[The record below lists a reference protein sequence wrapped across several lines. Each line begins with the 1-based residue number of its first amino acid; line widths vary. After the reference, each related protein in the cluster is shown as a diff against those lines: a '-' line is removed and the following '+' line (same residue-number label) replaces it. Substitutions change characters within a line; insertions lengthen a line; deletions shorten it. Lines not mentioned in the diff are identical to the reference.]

1 MGTAVHPTLQRRCSA
16 QGALMGSRRTRL
28 PSHRAASSR
37 RAAMSEVTQTQAD
50 ESATS
55 PRAGVLTTSLWSLS
69 WPILTS
75 QLISVSL
82 ILTDT
87 LFLSRQSDTAAAAV
101 GALFPVLTL
110 TNALFSVA
118 GQAGCAVA
126 GQLLG
131 ARRDDEVPFT
141 YGALLTLNTG
151 LGLLVGAAFLALDES
166 LPAWLGLDGQ
176 AQTYAAI
183 YLRWVGGTQV
193 LTALQQAL
201 TSIVN
206 SLGATRVSL
215 VQALAANVTN
225 VALNCYFL
233 YGPLGGIGVQ
243 GVATATIVSKLAAL
257 AIGAWALW
265 YQLRIRVALPTNL
278 SAFVAAIR
286 PVFRIAAPS
295 VLEPLAFET
304 SQIAITRLVVQMGPA
319 ALAARVYT
327 FNLCILGV
335 LWSLAIGMGTQI
347 LLAHRIGAGLF
358 EAAQQQLRQSV
369 RLAALGGVAIVF
381 VLNVFHEPLMTLF
394 TRDPEVI
401 RLTRPLF
408 QLGLLLELGRA
419 ANVVVG
425 GALRSSGD
433 ARFASLVGGL
443 LMWTVAVPLSYWF
456 GLQLGLGVVGV
467 WLAMACD
474 ECLRGVI
481 NYRRWLS
488 GAWQKYR
495 LAAAEAGSRGR
506 VQSRSAS

>member
-1 MGTAVHPTLQRRCSA
+1 MTEANNPSAPNRNARPKLPAPHTEAQVSRDATVLDGVQPARTADSA
-16 QGALMGSRRTRL
+16 
-28 PSHRAASSR
+28 
-37 RAAMSEVTQTQAD
+37 
-50 ESATS
+50 
-55 PRAGVLTTSLWSLS
+55 VLNSSLWSLS

-87 LFLSRQSDTAAAAV
+87 LFLSLQSDTAAAAV
-101 GALFPVLTL
+101 GALFPILTL
-110 TNALFSVA
+110 TNALFAVA

-131 ARRDDEVPFT
+131 AKRHDQVPFT
-141 YGALLTLNTG
+141 YGALLTLNTL
-151 LGLLVGAAFLALDES
+151 LGLLVGVAFLLLDEL
-166 LPAWLGLDGQ
+166 LPSWLGLSGM
-176 AQTYAAI
+176 AQTYASV

-215 VQALAANVTN
+215 VQAVTANITN
-225 VALNCYFL
+225 VVINCVFL
-233 YGPLGGIGVQ
+233 YGPWGGFGVR
-243 GVATATIVSKLAAL
+243 GVAIATIVSKVAAL

-265 YQLRIRVALPTNL
+265 SHLGIEVAWPR
-278 SAFVAAIR
+278 SAARFTDAIR
-286 PVFRIAAPS
+286 PVFHIAAPS

-304 SQIAITRLVVQMGPA
+304 SQIAITRMVVQMGPV

-358 EAAQQQLRQSV
+358 AAAQTQLRQSV
-369 RLAALGGVAIVF
+369 RLAAIGGVLIVL
-381 VLNVFHEPLMTLF
+381 VLNLLHTPLVSLF
-394 TRDPEVI
+394 TQDPSVI
-401 RLTRPLF
+401 EATRPLF

-433 ARFASLVGGL
+433 ARFASLVGGS
-443 LMWTVAVPLSYWF
+443 LMWIVAVPFSYFF
-456 GLQLGLGVVGV
+456 GIQLGLGVTGV

-474 ECLRGVI
+474 ECLRGFI
-481 NYRRWLS
+481 NYRRWHS
-488 GAWQKYR
+488 GAWQRYR
-495 LAAAEAGSRGR
+495 IAPRDLNVNEAA
-506 VQSRSAS
+506 

>member
-1 MGTAVHPTLQRRCSA
+1 
-16 QGALMGSRRTRL
+16 
-28 PSHRAASSR
+28 
-37 RAAMSEVTQTQAD
+37 
-50 ESATS
+50 
-55 PRAGVLTTSLWSLS
+55 LS

-126 GQLLG
+126 GQLMG
-131 ARRDDEVPFT
+131 AKRDAEVPFT
-141 YGALLTLNTG
+141 YGALLTLNTT
-151 LGLLVGAAFLALDES
+151 LGLLVGGAFLLLDQL
-166 LPAWLGLDGQ
+166 LPAWLGLDGP
-176 AQTYAAI
+176 AQVYASI

-215 VQALAANVTN
+215 VQAVTANITN
-225 VALNCYFL
+225 VVLNCIFL
-233 YGPLGGIGVQ
+233 YSGGFGVR
-243 GVATATIVSKLAAL
+243 GVAVATIVSKLAAL
-257 AIGAWALW
+257 LIGAWALW
-265 YQLRIRVALPTNL
+265 YHLKIRVAFPR
-278 SAFVAAIR
+278 SMGAFLDAIR
-286 PVFRIAAPS
+286 PVFHIAAPS

-304 SQIAITRLVVQMGPA
+304 SQIAITRLVVQMGPV

-369 RLAALGGVAIVF
+369 RMAALGGVAIVAM
-381 VLNVFHEPLMTLF
+381 LNLFHGPLMSLF
-394 TRDPEVI
+394 TRDPKVI
-401 RLTRPLF
+401 EMTRPLF

-433 ARFASLVGGL
+433 ARFASLIGGT
-443 LMWTVAVPLSYWF
+443 LMWVVAVPLSYLF
-456 GLQLGLGVVGV
+456 GVHFGWGVLGV

-474 ECLRGVI
+474 ECLRGFI

-495 LAAAEAGSRGR
+495 IAARPSL
-506 VQSRSAS
+506 

>member
-1 MGTAVHPTLQRRCSA
+1 
-16 QGALMGSRRTRL
+16 
-28 PSHRAASSR
+28 
-37 RAAMSEVTQTQAD
+37 MSEVTQPTAQPLATAPR
-50 ESATS
+50 SA
-55 PRAGVLTTSLWSLS
+55 VLTTSLWSLS

-141 YGALLTLNTG
+141 YGALLTLNTA
-151 LGLLVGAAFLALDES
+151 LGLVVGAAFLLLDES
-166 LPAWLGLDGQ
+166 LPAWLGLD
-176 AQTYAAI
+176 ANARVYAAI

-215 VQALAANVTN
+215 VQALAANVTSIG
-225 VALNCYFL
+225 LNAYFL
-233 YGPLGGIGVQ
+233 YGPSGGLGVQ
-243 GVATATIVSKLAAL
+243 GVAMATIVSKVAAL

-265 YQLRIRVALPTNL
+265 YHLRIRIAFPAGF
-278 SAFVAAIR
+278 SAFLEAIK

-369 RLAALGGVAIVF
+369 RLAALGGVAIVLA
-381 VLNVFHEPLMTLF
+381 LNVFHAPLMGLF

-433 ARFASLVGGL
+433 ARFASLVGGV
-443 LMWTVAVPLSYWF
+443 LMWTVAVPLSYLF

-474 ECLRGVI
+474 ECLRGFI

-488 GAWQKYR
+488 GAWQRYR
-495 LAAAEAGSRGR
+495 LGAAEDGAPAAA
-506 VQSRSAS
+506 QPRSAS

>member
-1 MGTAVHPTLQRRCSA
+1 
-16 QGALMGSRRTRL
+16 
-28 PSHRAASSR
+28 
-37 RAAMSEVTQTQAD
+37 MSEA
-50 ESATS
+50 
-55 PRAGVLTTSLWSLS
+55 PRPTPRPGSTVLDSSLWSLS

-75 QLISVSL
+75 QLVSVL
-82 ILTDT
+82 LLLTDT

-110 TNALFSVA
+110 TNALFAVA
-118 GQAGCAVA
+118 GQAGCAIA

-131 ARRDDEVPFT
+131 AKRHAEVPFT
-141 YGALLTLNTG
+141 YGSLLVLNTA
-151 LGLLVGAAFLALDES
+151 LGLLVGGGFLLLDEQ
-166 LPAWLGLDGQ
+166 LPSWLGLSGD
-176 AQTYAAI
+176 ARDHAAT

-215 VQALAANVTN
+215 VQALSANVVN
-225 VALNCYFL
+225 IGINSAFL
-233 YGPLGGIGVQ
+233 YGPWGGFGVR
-243 GVATATIVSKLAAL
+243 GVAIATVVSKIVAL
-257 AIGAWALW
+257 LVGAWALW
-265 YQLRIRVALPTNL
+265 GYLRVDVAFPRQLRDFYD
-278 SAFVAAIR
+278 SIR

-304 SQIAITRLVVQMGPA
+304 SQIAITRMVVQLGPA

-358 EAAQQQLRQSV
+358 ESAQAQLRESV
-369 RLAALGGVAIVF
+369 RFATLGGVAIVAA
-381 VLNVFHEPLMTLF
+381 LNVFHAQLMALF
-394 TRDPEVI
+394 THDQHVVE
-401 RLTRPLF
+401 LTRPLF
-408 QLGLLLELGRA
+408 QLGLVLELGRA

-433 ARFASLVGGL
+433 ARFASLVGGA
-443 LMWTVAVPLSYWF
+443 LMWLVAVPLSYVL
-456 GLQLGLGVVGV
+456 GLRMGLGVVGV

-474 ECLRGVI
+474 ECLRGYI
-481 NYRRWLS
+481 NHRRWLS
-488 GAWQKYR
+488 GAWQRYR
-495 LAAAEAGSRGR
+495 VGAGT
-506 VQSRSAS
+506 

>member
-1 MGTAVHPTLQRRCSA
+1 MSE
-16 QGALMGSRRTRL
+16 
-28 PSHRAASSR
+28 ASSPTPR
-37 RAAMSEVTQTQAD
+37 PG
-50 ESATS
+50 SA
-55 PRAGVLTTSLWSLS
+55 VLDSSLWSLS

-75 QLISVSL
+75 QLVSVL
-82 ILTDT
+82 LLLTDT

-110 TNALFSVA
+110 TNALFAVA
-118 GQAGCAVA
+118 GQAGCAIA

-131 ARRDDEVPFT
+131 AKRHSEVPFT
-141 YGALLTLNTG
+141 YGSLLVLNTA
-151 LGLLVGAAFLALDES
+151 LGLLVGGGFLLLDDQ
-166 LPAWLGLDGQ
+166 LPSWLGLSGD
-176 AQTYAAI
+176 ARDHAAT

-215 VQALAANVTN
+215 VQALSANVVN
-225 VALNCYFL
+225 IGINSAFL
-233 YGPLGGIGVQ
+233 YGPWGGFGVR
-243 GVATATIVSKLAAL
+243 GVAIATVASKVAAL
-257 AIGAWALW
+257 FVGAWALW
-265 YQLRIRVALPTNL
+265 VYLRVEVSFPRRLRDFYDT
-278 SAFVAAIR
+278 IR

-304 SQIAITRLVVQMGPA
+304 SQIAITRMVVQLGPI

-358 EAAQQQLRQSV
+358 ESAQAQLRESV
-369 RLAALGGVAIVF
+369 RFATLGGVAIVG
-381 VLNVFHEPLMTLF
+381 VLNVFHAPLMALF
-394 TRDPEVI
+394 TRDQEVVE
-401 RLTRPLF
+401 LSRPLF

-433 ARFASLVGGL
+433 ARFASLVGGA
-443 LMWTVAVPLSYWF
+443 LMWLVAVPLSYVL
-456 GLQLGLGVVGV
+456 GLRMGLGVVGV
-467 WLAMACD
+467 WLGMACD
-474 ECLRGVI
+474 ECLRGYI
-481 NYRRWLS
+481 NHRRWLS
-488 GAWQKYR
+488 GAWQRYR
-495 LAAAEAGSRGR
+495 VGAPST
-506 VQSRSAS
+506 

>member
-1 MGTAVHPTLQRRCSA
+1 
-16 QGALMGSRRTRL
+16 
-28 PSHRAASSR
+28 
-37 RAAMSEVTQTQAD
+37 MSG
-50 ESATS
+50 ATS
-55 PRAGVLTTSLWSLS
+55 QPPPRSSSVLDSSLWSLS

-75 QLISVSL
+75 QLVSVL
-82 ILTDT
+82 LLLTDT

-110 TNALFSVA
+110 TNALFAVA
-118 GQAGCAVA
+118 GQAGCAIA

-131 ARRDDEVPFT
+131 AKRHSEVPFT
-141 YGALLTLNTG
+141 YGALLTLNTAI
-151 LGLLVGAAFLALDES
+151 GLLVGAGFLLLDQQ
-166 LPAWLGLDGQ
+166 LPSWLGLSGD

-215 VQALAANVTN
+215 VQALTANVIN
-225 VALNCYFL
+225 VAINCTFL
-233 YGPLGGIGVQ
+233 YGPWGSFGVR
-243 GVATATIVSKLAAL
+243 GVAIATIVSKIAAL
-257 AIGAWALW
+257 LVGAWALW
-265 YQLRIRVALPTNL
+265 VHLKIKVAFPRNTG
-278 SAFVAAIR
+278 AFLEAIT

-327 FNLCILGV
+327 FNLCVLGV

-358 EAAQQQLRQSV
+358 ESAQKQLRESV
-369 RLAALGGVAIVF
+369 RLATLGGVAIVA
-381 VLNVFHEPLMTLF
+381 VLNVFHGPLMSLF
-394 TRDPEVI
+394 TRDPEVFE
-401 RLTRPLF
+401 LTRPLF

-433 ARFASLVGGL
+433 ARFASLVGGT
-443 LMWTVAVPLSYWF
+443 LMWVVAVPLCYFF
-456 GLQLGLGVVGV
+456 GLQLGLGVLGV
-467 WLAMACD
+467 WIAMACD
-474 ECLRGVI
+474 ECLRGFI

-488 GAWQKYR
+488 GKWQKYSIGAQ
-495 LAAAEAGSRGR
+495 AAP
-506 VQSRSAS
+506 

>member
-1 MGTAVHPTLQRRCSA
+1 MSE
-16 QGALMGSRRTRL
+16 
-28 PSHRAASSR
+28 ASSHPP
-37 RAAMSEVTQTQAD
+37 SVSST
-50 ESATS
+50 
-55 PRAGVLTTSLWSLS
+55 VLNSSLWSLS

-75 QLISVSL
+75 QLVSVL
-82 ILTDT
+82 LLLTDT

-110 TNALFSVA
+110 TNALFAVA
-118 GQAGCAVA
+118 GQAGCAIA

-131 ARRDDEVPFT
+131 AKRNSEVPFT
-141 YGALLTLNTG
+141 YGALLTLNTLIG
-151 LGLLVGAAFLALDES
+151 LIVGASFLLLDQQ
-166 LPAWLGLDGQ
+166 LPSWLGLEGDAQ
-176 AQTYAAI
+176 AYAAI

-215 VQALAANVTN
+215 VQALTANVTN
-225 VALNCYFL
+225 VAINCTLL
-233 YGPLGGIGVQ
+233 YGPWGSFGVR
-243 GVATATIVSKLAAL
+243 GVAIATIVSKVAAL
-257 AIGAWALW
+257 LVGAWALW
-265 YQLRIRVALPTNL
+265 FQLKVKVAFPRNTSDFLE
-278 SAFVAAIR
+278 AIT

-304 SQIAITRLVVQMGPA
+304 SQIAITRMVVQMGPA

-327 FNLCILGV
+327 FNLCVLGV

-358 EAAQQQLRQSV
+358 DAAQKQLRESV
-369 RLAALGGVAIVF
+369 RLATLGGLAIVAA
-381 VLNVFHEPLMTLF
+381 LNLFHGPLMSLF

-401 RLTRPLF
+401 ALTRPLF

-433 ARFASLVGGL
+433 ARFASLVGGT
-443 LMWTVAVPLSYWF
+443 LMWVVAVPLCYLF
-456 GLQLGLGVVGV
+456 GVQLGLGVLGV
-467 WLAMACD
+467 WIAMACD

-488 GAWQKYR
+488 GAWQRYR
-495 LAAAEAGSRGR
+495 IGAPTANP
-506 VQSRSAS
+506 

>member
-1 MGTAVHPTLQRRCSA
+1 
-16 QGALMGSRRTRL
+16 
-28 PSHRAASSR
+28 
-37 RAAMSEVTQTQAD
+37 MSEAARQ
-50 ESATS
+50 S
-55 PRAGVLTTSLWSLS
+55 PPRGSTVLDSSLWSLS

-101 GALFPVLTL
+101 GALFPILTL
-110 TNALFSVA
+110 TNALFAVA

-126 GQLLG
+126 GQLMG
-131 ARRDDEVPFT
+131 AKRDAEVPFT
-141 YGALLTLNTG
+141 YGALLTLNTA
-151 LGLLVGAAFLALDES
+151 LGLVVGAGFLALDRQ
-166 LPAWLGLDGQ
+166 LPSWLGLQGDALG
-176 AQTYAAI
+176 YAAV

-206 SLGATRVSL
+206 SLGATRISL
-215 VQALAANVTN
+215 VQAVAANVTN
-225 VALNCYFL
+225 VGINCVFL
-233 YGPLGGIGVQ
+233 FGPWPDVGVQ
-243 GVATATIVSKLAAL
+243 GVAIATVVSKVAAL

-265 YQLRIRVALPTNL
+265 VHLEIQVALPRDTR
-278 SAFVAAIR
+278 SFVTAIT

-304 SQIAITRLVVQMGPA
+304 SQIAITRLVVHMGPA

-347 LLAHRIGAGLF
+347 LLAHRIGARLF
-358 EAAQQQLRQSV
+358 EAAQRQLRESV
-369 RLAALGGVAIVF
+369 RLATLGSVAIVA
-381 VLNVFHEPLMTLF
+381 VLNLFHAPLMSLF

-401 RLTRPLF
+401 ELTRPLF
-408 QLGLLLELGRA
+408 QLGLLLELGRT

-433 ARFASLVGGL
+433 ARFASLVGGT
-443 LMWTVAVPLSYWF
+443 LMWVVAVPLSYLF
-456 GLQLGLGVVGV
+456 GLQLGLGVLGV

-474 ECLRGVI
+474 ECLRGFI

-488 GAWQKYR
+488 GAWQRYR
-495 LAAAEAGSRGR
+495 IGADAAA
-506 VQSRSAS
+506 